1 MEKDAEGNVIA
12 VHCTYDPA
20 TKGGNAPD
28 GRKVKGTIHWVS
40 AEKAVAAEARLYDRL
55 FVVED
60 VGAIPE
66 GEDYRNYL
74 NPDSLKTVTC
84 YTEPALASVE
94 PGTKVQF
101 ERTGYFCADAK
112 EHSAGKPVFNRTVQ
126 LKDSWQ
132 KIAAKN

>member
-1 MEKDAEGNVIA
+1 M
-12 VHCTYDPA
+12 
-20 TKGGNAPD
+20 
-28 GRKVKGTIHWVS
+28 
-40 AEKAVAAEARLYDRL
+40 
-55 FVVED
+55 ED

-74 NPDSLKTVTC
+74 NPESLKTVTC
-84 YTEPALASVE
+84 YTEPALAAVA

-112 EHSAGKPVFNRTVQ
+112 EHSAEKPVFNRTVQ